1 MKFIFL
7 GQLFVRFFCYFY
19 ALSFGSLR
27 MNRKLFFNSNII
39 MKKAKRIVVWFRKDL
54 RLHDNEALT
63 EAIENSEEVIPIY
76 VFNEEELTG
85 ATPYDFQKT
94 GCFRTQF
101 LLESVA
107 HLQDKL
113 RKKGIDL
120 VIRMGKPEEEVF
132 KLVQEVEASYVY
144 ANMERTHDEVLVQN
158 SLEKNLW
165 SAGLEILFFRGKML
179 YYTQDLPFPIAHSP
193 DTFSTFRK
201 EVERFVM
208 IREPLPEPTNFT
220 TWTIDIEHR
229 DLPTLKEL
237 GHEKK
242 TQDGRGDLQF
252 EGGEAAGLNRL
263 LTYFGAERYLDNF
276 VDSRYELKG
285 TNVASRLSPWLA
297 LGCLSPK
304 EVYTQLKKYEKKYK
318 SNKSTQTF
326 LLELLW
332 RDHYRLMGKKYG
344 DKIFE
349 EGGIRGQ
356 ETKDLSE
363 DITVFNQ
370 WKEGKT
376 EVNLI
381 NACMLQL
388 KNTGFLSHKGRQL
401 VSSYL
406 VNDMGIHWRMGATY
420 FQHILI
426 DYDICS
432 NWVNWNVVGGV
443 GPDTKEDRY
452 LNIENQAKRFDSK
465 GDYTDLW
472 LGSVCS

>member
-1 MKFIFL
+1 
-7 GQLFVRFFCYFY
+7 
-19 ALSFGSLR
+19 
-27 MNRKLFFNSNII
+27 

-63 EAIENSEEVIPIY
+63 EAIENSEEVIPVY
-76 VFNEEELTG
+76 VFNEEDLMG
-85 ATPYDFQKT
+85 VTPYGFQKT
-94 GCFRTQF
+94 GSFRAQF

-107 HLQDKL
+107 HLQNKL
-113 RKKGIDL
+113 KAKGIDL
-120 VIRMGKPEEEVF
+120 VIRIGKPEEEVF

-144 ANMERTHDEVLVQN
+144 ANMERTQDEVLVQN
-158 SLEKNLW
+158 GLEKNLW

-179 YYTQDLPFPIAHSP
+179 YYTQDFPFPIAHAP
-193 DTFSTFRK
+193 DTFSVFRK

-208 IREPLPEPTNFT
+208 IREPLLEPINFT
-220 TWTIDIEHR
+220 PWTIEVQNQPLPSLK
-229 DLPTLKEL
+229 DL
-237 GHEKK
+237 GQEKK
-242 TQDGRGDLQF
+242 EQDERGDLQF
-252 EGGEAAGLNRL
+252 EGGEVAGLARL
-263 LTYFGAERYLDNF
+263 TAYFGKERHLDKF
-276 VDSRYELKG
+276 VDSRYELNG
-285 TNVASRLSPWLA
+285 TYAGSRLSPWLA

-304 EVYTQLKKYEKKYK
+304 EVYFQLKKYEQKYK

-344 DKIFE
+344 EKIFE

-356 ETKDLSE
+356 ETKDLKE
-363 DITVFNQ
+363 DMAVFNQ
-370 WKEGKT
+370 WKDGKT
-376 EVNLI
+376 EVDLI

-406 VNDMGIHWRMGATY
+406 VNDLGIHWRMGATY

-452 LNIENQAKRFDSK
+452 LNIENQVKRFDNK
-465 GDYTDLW
+465 GDYTGLW

>member
-1 MKFIFL
+1 
-7 GQLFVRFFCYFY
+7 
-19 ALSFGSLR
+19 
-27 MNRKLFFNSNII
+27 
-39 MKKAKRIVVWFRKDL
+39 MKKAKRIIVWFRKDL

-63 EAIENSEEVIPIY
+63 KAIENSEEVIPVY
-76 VFNEEELTG
+76 VFNEEDLMG
-85 ATPYDFQKT
+85 ATPYGFQKT
-94 GCFRTQF
+94 GSFRTQF

-107 HLQDKL
+107 HLRDKF
-113 RKKGIDL
+113 REKGIDL
-120 VIRMGKPEEEVF
+120 VIRTGKPEEEVF
-132 KLVQEVEASYVY
+132 KLAQETEASYVY
-144 ANMERTHDEVLVQN
+144 ANMERTHDEVIVQN
-158 SLEKNLW
+158 QLEKNLW
-165 SAGLEILFFRGKML
+165 SVGLEILFFRGKML

-201 EVERFVM
+201 EVERFVL
-208 IREPLPEPTNFT
+208 IREPLPDPLKIAP
-220 TWTIDIEHR
+220 WSIDV
-229 DLPTLKEL
+229 DVQDVPTLKDL
-237 GHEKK
+237 GHEQQE
-242 TQDGRGDLQF
+242 QDQRADIVF
-252 EGGEAAGLNRL
+252 KGGEQAGLNRL
-263 LTYFGAERYLDNF
+263 KTYFGKERYLDSF
-276 VDSRYELKG
+276 VDSRYDLKG
-285 TNVASRLSPWLA
+285 IYTASRLSPWLA
-297 LGCLSPK
+297 MGCLSPK
-304 EVYTQLKKYEKKYK
+304 EVYAQLKTYEQQYR

-326 LLELLW
+326 FLELLW

-344 DKIFE
+344 DRIFE

-356 ETKDLSE
+356 ETKALKKDE
-363 DITVFNQ
+363 VVFSQ
-370 WKEGKT
+370 WKDGKT
-376 EVNLI
+376 DSDLI

-406 VNDMGIHWRMGATY
+406 VNDLEVHWRMGAAY

-452 LNIENQAKRFDSK
+452 LNIESQAKRFDNK

>member
-1 MKFIFL
+1 
-7 GQLFVRFFCYFY
+7 
-19 ALSFGSLR
+19 
-27 MNRKLFFNSNII
+27 
-39 MKKAKRIVVWFRKDL
+39 MKKVKRIVVWFRKDL

-63 EAIENSEEVIPIY
+63 KAIENSEEVIPVY
-76 VFNEEELTG
+76 VFNEEELMGT
-85 ATPYDFQKT
+85 TPYGFQKT
-94 GCFRTQF
+94 GAFRTQF
-101 LLESVA
+101 LLESIDY
-107 HLQDKL
+107 LRQKL
-113 RKKGIDL
+113 RDKGIDL
-120 VIRMGKPEEEVF
+120 VIRKGKPEEEVF

-165 SAGLEILFFRGKML
+165 SLGLEIQFFRGKML

-208 IREPLPEPTNFT
+208 IREPLPEPEDFVP
-220 TWTIDIEHR
+220 WTIDVE
-229 DLPTLKEL
+229 DQALPTLEEL
-237 GHEKK
+237 GHQKNE
-242 TQDGRGDLQF
+242 QDERGDLKF
-252 EGGEAAGLNRL
+252 VGGESAALTRL
-263 LTYFGAERYLDNF
+263 AIYFGAERHLDSF

-285 TNVASRLSPWLA
+285 TYAASRLSPWLA

-304 EVYTQLKKYEKKYK
+304 EVYAQLKAYEQKYK

-326 LLELLW
+326 FLELLW

-356 ETKDLSE
+356 ETKDLKE
-363 DITVFNQ
+363 DIILFEQ
-370 WKEGKT
+370 WRNGKT
-376 EVNLI
+376 EVDLI

-406 VNDMGIHWRMGATY
+406 VNDMGVHWRMGATY

>member
-1 MKFIFL
+1 
-7 GQLFVRFFCYFY
+7 
-19 ALSFGSLR
+19 
-27 MNRKLFFNSNII
+27 

-63 EAIENSEEVIPIY
+63 EAIEHSEEVIPVY
-76 VFNEEELTG
+76 VFNEEELMG
-85 ATPYDFQKT
+85 ETPYGFRKT
-94 GCFRTQF
+94 GPFRTQF

-107 HLQDKL
+107 HLQNKL
-113 RKKGIDL
+113 REKGIDL

-132 KLVQEVEASYVY
+132 KLVQEVQASCVY

-158 SLEKNLW
+158 GLEKNLW

-179 YYTQDLPFPIAHSP
+179 YYTQDLPFPIAHAP

-201 EVERFVM
+201 EVERLVL
-208 IREPLPEPTNFT
+208 IRDPLPEPTTFT
-220 TWTIDIEHR
+220 PWTVEVAEEP
-229 DLPTLKEL
+229 LPSLKDL
-237 GHEKK
+237 GHERAA
-242 TQDGRGDLQF
+242 QDERGDFEF
-252 EGGEAAGLNRL
+252 EGGEAAGLARL
-263 LTYFGAERYLDNF
+263 LAYFGKERYLDDF
-276 VDSRYELKG
+276 LDSRYELKG
-285 TNVASRLSPWLA
+285 RYAASRLSSWLA

-304 EVYTQLKKYEKKYK
+304 QVHLQLKKYEQKYK
-318 SNKSTQTF
+318 ANKSTQTF

-356 ETKDLSE
+356 ETKELSE
-363 DITVFNQ
+363 DINLFNQ
-370 WKEGKT
+370 WKNGET

-388 KNTGFLSHKGRQL
+388 KKTGFLSHKGRQL

-406 VNDMGIHWRMGATY
+406 VNDMGVHWRMGAAY

-452 LNIENQAKRFDSK
+452 LNIENQAKRFDTK

-472 LGSVCS
+472 LGSICS